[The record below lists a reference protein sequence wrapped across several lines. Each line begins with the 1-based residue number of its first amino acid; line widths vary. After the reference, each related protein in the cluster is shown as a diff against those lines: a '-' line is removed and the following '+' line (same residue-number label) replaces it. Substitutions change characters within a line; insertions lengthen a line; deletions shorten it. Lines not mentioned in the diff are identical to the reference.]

1 MNNPTHAD
9 ELDANEIAKNGLM
22 CFKDSD
28 RPCGADCMAFAD
40 APEGPDFQ
48 GKQWANCMVLVNSHR
63 TAKHLVIL
71 ASFGG
76 QLVQKAKTEQADRI
90 RANQPPPPAVK

>member
-22 CFKDSD
+22 CFKDAD

-48 GKQWANCMVLVNSHR
+48 GRQWANCMVLVNAHR